1 MEEVEAY
8 PDEAIVEVKP
18 EQGRIGRGILVDG
31 PGDDPADDRLGVRA
45 RVLVEPDPE
54 LTSSVAVAVAMGGWR
69 SSQQQQQ
76 GKHEEESGRRKNRSR
91 CHGSVAQYHKRRR
104 RLLLLLPPRPGRR
117 SSAAVRTEESVASL
131 CLPWFGGSSLALRT

>member
-1 MEEVEAY
+1 MESEPY
-8 PDEAIVEVKP
+8 PDEAVVEVKP
-18 EQGRIGRGILVDG
+18 EQRRIGRGILVDG
-31 PGDDPADDRLGVRA
+31 LGDDPADDRLGVRA

>member
-31 PGDDPADDRLGVRA
+31 LGDDPADDRLGVRA

-54 LTSSVAVAVAMGGWR
+54 LISSVAAVAVAMGG
-69 SSQQQQQ
+69 
-76 GKHEEESGRRKNRSR
+76 
-91 CHGSVAQYHKRRR
+91 
-104 RLLLLLPPRPGRR
+104 
-117 SSAAVRTEESVASL
+117 
-131 CLPWFGGSSLALRT
+131 